1 MLDLAIIGSGPAALT
16 AALYAARGGLSVKV
30 FERGNFGGTL
40 PEIAVISNYPGF
52 DGEGSKLAA
61 FMHSQAEQAGAVI
74 AYGECTAL
82 AYYPAGTTASPGA
95 RTEEMSSRADHT
107 PHASSTE
114 QSYFE
119 LTVDAEPVQA
129 RAVLAASGSEPLR
142 LPFEVSVPVS
152 YCAICDGPLAR
163 GQHVAVIG
171 GANSAAGE
179 ALYLSGLAADVTLI
193 THSRL
198 KADQAFQQRLFATPN
213 IKIREN
219 IEPDAALLNQFD
231 HIFVY
236 IGKRPATAYLQEL
249 NRSYPLLDQQGYV
262 LTGSQ
267 GTGGGSAPAS
277 SQTATTFEGGLS
289 LQTAIPGLFAAGD
302 VRSGAVRQVVTAAG
316 EGAVAALAIIAHA

>member
-1 MLDLAIIGSGPAALT
+1 MGSRSNMLDLAIIGSGPAALT
-16 AALYAARGGLSVKV
+16 AALYAARGGLKVKV

-40 PEIAVISNYPGF
+40 PEIAKISNYPGF
-52 DGEGSKLAA
+52 DGEGTKLASL
-61 FMHSQAEQAGAVI
+61 MKSQAEQAGAVI
-74 AYGECTAL
+74 TYGECTAL
-82 AYYPAGTTASPGA
+82 AYLQPN
-95 RTEEMSSRADHT
+95 
-107 PHASSTE
+107 
-114 QSYFE
+114 FE

-142 LPFEVSVPVS
+142 LPFAVDVPVS

-179 ALYLSGLAADVTLI
+179 ALYLAGLAADVTLI

-198 KADQAFQQRLFATPN
+198 KADQTFQQRLFATPN

-219 IEPDAALLNQFD
+219 VEPDAALLNQFD
-231 HIFVY
+231 YVFVY
-236 IGKRPATAYLQEL
+236 IGKSPATAYLQEL

-267 GTGGGSAPAS
+267 GVGGGSAPAVS
-277 SQTATTFEGGLS
+277 PAATAFEGGLG
-289 LQTAIPGLFAAGD
+289 LQTVIPGLFAAGD

-316 EGAVAALAIIAHA
+316 EGAAAALAIIAHA